1 LRGIVARPDG
11 LLSGPLT
18 ADEIKMLLIVGYVI
32 ILASAVGTYAVHGSL
47 AALWM
52 PMEYVAIFGLAIG
65 GFIAGNGVKT
75 VKATLAALP
84 SVFKGSHLNK
94 ALYMDLLAMLFE
106 ILAKVRKEGLMS
118 IENDIEN
125 PHESAVFSKYPNIV
139 KDHHVMEF
147 ICDYLRM
154 MVGGNLNAFEIENLM
169 DVEIETHH
177 QEAHVPA
184 HAVSKLADA
193 VPAFGIVVAVM
204 GVVNVMGSV
213 GAPPAVLGKM
223 IGGALVGTFLG
234 ILLAYGFVAPIAG
247 QLEQKVEEE
256 GKIFQVIKTVLLASM
271 NGYAP
276 QVAVEFGRKVLYSGD
291 RPRFIELEEDL
302 KARKGK

>member
-1 LRGIVARPDG
+1 
-11 LLSGPLT
+11 
-18 ADEIKMLLIVGYVI
+18 MLLILGYII
-32 ILASAVGTYAVHGSL
+32 ILAAAVGTYAVHGSL

-52 PMEYVAIFGLAIG
+52 PMEYVAILGLAMG
-65 GFIAGNGVKT
+65 GFVASNGIKAI
-75 VKATLAALP
+75 KATLGALP
-84 SVFKGSHLNK
+84 KVFKGAHLNK
-94 ALYMDLLAMLFE
+94 ALYMDLLAMLFD
-106 ILAKVRKEGLMS
+106 ILSKVRKEGLMS
-118 IENDIEN
+118 IESDIEN
-125 PHESAVFSKYPNIV
+125 PDQSAVFSKYPKIV
-139 KDHHVMEF
+139 HDHHAMEF

-169 DVEIETHH
+169 DMEIETHH

-184 HAVSKLADA
+184 HTVSKIADA
-193 VPAFGIVVAVM
+193 TPAFGIVVAVM

-234 ILLAYGFVAPIAG
+234 ILLAYGIISPIAG

-276 QVAVEFGRKVLYSGD
+276 QVAVEFGRKVLYSSD

-302 KARKGK
+302 KARKSK

>member
-1 LRGIVARPDG
+1 
-11 LLSGPLT
+11 
-18 ADEIKMLLIVGYVI
+18 
-32 ILASAVGTYAVHGSL
+32 
-47 AALWM
+47 
-52 PMEYVAIFGLAIG
+52 
-65 GFIAGNGVKT
+65 
-75 VKATLAALP
+75 
-84 SVFKGSHLNK
+84 
-94 ALYMDLLAMLFE
+94 
-106 ILAKVRKEGLMS
+106 
-118 IENDIEN
+118 
-125 PHESAVFSKYPNIV
+125 
-139 KDHHVMEF
+139 
-147 ICDYLRM
+147 
-154 MVGGNLNAFEIENLM
+154 M

>member
-1 LRGIVARPDG
+1 
-11 LLSGPLT
+11 
-18 ADEIKMLLIVGYVI
+18 MLLIVGYVI

-52 PMEYVAIFGLAIG
+52 PLEYVAIFGLAMG
-65 GFIAGNGVKT
+65 GFIAGNGIKT
-75 VKATLAALP
+75 VKATLVALP

-125 PHESAVFSKYPNIV
+125 PHESAVFSKYPSIV

-169 DVEIETHH
+169 DIEIETHH

-302 KARKGK
+302 KARKAK

>member
-1 LRGIVARPDG
+1 
-11 LLSGPLT
+11 
-18 ADEIKMLLIVGYVI
+18 MLLIIGYVI
-32 ILASAVGTYAVHGSL
+32 ILAASIGTYAVHGSL

-52 PMEYVAIFGLAIG
+52 PMEYVAIFGLAMG
-65 GFIAGNGVKT
+65 GFIAGNGIKAI
-75 VKATLAALP
+75 KATLAALP
-84 SVFKGSHLNK
+84 KLFTGSRLNK
-94 ALYMDLLAMLFE
+94 TLYMDLLAMLFE
-106 ILAKVRKEGLMS
+106 ILSKVRKEGLMS
-118 IENDIEN
+118 IENDIEYPEN
-125 PHESAVFSKYPNIV
+125 SAIFAKYPTIMH
-139 KDHHVMEF
+139 DHHVMEF
-147 ICDYLRM
+147 VCDYLRM

-169 DVEIETHH
+169 DIEIETHH
-177 QEAHVPA
+177 QEAHVPV
-184 HAVSKLADA
+184 HAMSKLADA
-193 VPAFGIVVAVM
+193 TPAFGIIVAVM

-247 QLEQKVEEE
+247 QLGQKVEEE

-276 QVAVEFGRKVLYSGD
+276 QVAVEFGRKVLYSDD

-302 KARKGK
+302 KARKGR

>member
-1 LRGIVARPDG
+1 
-11 LLSGPLT
+11 
-18 ADEIKMLLIVGYVI
+18 MLLIVGYVI

-52 PMEYVAIFGLAIG
+52 PLEYVAIFGLALG
-65 GFIAGNGVKT
+65 GFVAGNGIKT

-125 PHESAVFSKYPNIV
+125 PHESAVFSKYPSIV

-169 DVEIETHH
+169 DIEIETHH

-247 QLEQKVEEE
+247 QLEQRVEEE
-256 GKIFQVIKTVLLASM
+256 GKIFQVVKTVLVDSM

>member
-1 LRGIVARPDG
+1 
-11 LLSGPLT
+11 
-18 ADEIKMLLIVGYVI
+18 MLLIVGYVI
-32 ILASAVGTYAVHGSL
+32 IIASAIGTSAVHGSL

-52 PMEYVAIFGLAIG
+52 PLEYVAIFGLVMG

-75 VKATLAALP
+75 VKATLVALP

-169 DVEIETHH
+169 DIEIETHH

-302 KARKGK
+302 KARKAK